1 MREKTFMRENIQ
13 VVRGRERERKKDGG
27 RGRGRERER
36 EREHL
41 IHCKRLGDTKKLA
54 NAFETFG
61 IVRLQKKERGKKKK
75 TEKASKIERKKER
88 DK

>member
-1 MREKTFMRENIQ
+1 
-13 VVRGRERERKKDGG
+13 
-27 RGRGRERER
+27 
-36 EREHL
+36 
-41 IHCKRLGDTKKLA
+41 LA

-75 TEKASKIERKKER
+75 TKKASKIERKKER